1 MQGLPSLTL
10 CNYISKS
17 KEKEIFFLG
26 ASSAPEKLDQLT
38 KPGMFYKQIKI
49 SNPDDE
55 QREEIM
61 KKLLVFYNHSLEVE

>member
-1 MQGLPSLTL
+1 MTL